1 MSTSLICLRLGL
13 GYGFNTTFNS
23 ILVIS
28 WLSVLLVKE
37 TGVPGE
43 NHQPAAS
50 HWQSEESLDNYIELM
65 PGKTQG
71 HGQVFGNFNNW
82 AIRVHLSNIETLSR
96 SVKDTQIDSGFSYLI
111 LKLWVNQWKT
121 HKLTYD
127 LSYLKPKKSLED
139 GLYISTGERGDINQ
153 GLGKDRH
160 YKMS

>member
-28 WLSVLLVKE
+28 WPSVLLVKE

-43 NHQPAAS
+43 NRRPVAS
-50 HWQSEESLDNYIELM
+50 HWQSEESLDSYIELM
-65 PGKTQG
+65 LGKTQG

-96 SVKDTQIDSGFSYLI
+96 SVKDTQIDSGFIYLI

-121 HKLTYD
+121 QID
-127 LSYLKPKKSLED
+127 LWLIILKTPKISRGWSLHFNRW
-139 GLYISTGERGDINQ
+139 ER
-153 GLGKDRH
+153 RH
-160 YKMS
+160 